1 MTSSRATPRAQAF
14 AQRNAWAGMDPSLGG
29 YTDYSRTD
37 YEGDTAQ
44 PAIDRDDQE
53 QALGSPTSHEEE
65 LMSRGR
71 RRGHHSRMR
80 WQDRKG
86 SNGHG
91 WWGESLGLDSEDVE
105 EQRDS
110 ADDTLGDMDE
120 SLLTED
126 ERAYRAA
133 RQLADEKVALSR
145 ELLRAGLITGALLLF
160 AFPVG
165 LIALIIFILKLG
177 RRAFR
182 VFYEP
187 KLRARFLQEEVH
199 RRVRTNV
206 SEERRNLEGEHQR
219 SLEQLSASIAHE
231 IRNPITAA
239 KSLVQQLGE
248 DAGDVDQEEYARVA
262 VAELE
267 RVERSITHLL
277 RYAREE
283 ETRLA
288 PLIMEDVL
296 ESAVE
301 TFRDRADRSGIE
313 IVRQYDSEG
322 QLEGD
327 PEQLRRVIINL
338 VTNAMDAL
346 EDRGASDPQVRL
358 TMGENLAGTEVWVRV
373 ADNALGIDE
382 ETRERIFD
390 PFYTS
395 RENGTGL
402 GLALCRKIVNG
413 HQGTIEVESVPGE
426 GTEFVMTFPA
436 PRLASKQAERRDLES

>member
-1 MTSSRATPRAQAF
+1 MARFETTQGAQAF
-14 AQRNAWAGMDPSLGG
+14 AERNAWTGIDPSFGSDADRHEREEPL
-29 YTDYSRTD
+29 TDATD
-37 YEGDTAQ
+37 
-44 PAIDRDDQE
+44 
-53 QALGSPTSHEEE
+53 HEEE
-65 LMSRGR
+65 PMSSGR
-71 RRGHHSRMR
+71 RRRHHSRKH
-80 WQDRKG
+80 WHDRTG
-86 SNGHG
+86 SAGHK
-91 WWGESLGLDSEDVE
+91 WWRENLWSDSEDGE

-110 ADDTLGDMDE
+110 ADDRLGDMDE
-120 SLLTED
+120 SLLSED
-126 ERAYRAA
+126 ERAYRSA
-133 RQLADEKVALSR
+133 RRLADEKVALSR
-145 ELLRAGLITGALLLF
+145 ELLRAGVITAALLLF
-160 AFPVG
+160 VFPVG
-165 LIALIIFILKLG
+165 MIALIIFTLKLG

-187 KLRARFLQEEVH
+187 QLRARFLQEEVQ

-206 SEERRNLEGEHQR
+206 SEERRNLEGEHHR

-248 DAGDVDQEEYARVA
+248 DAEGIDQEEYAKVA

-267 RVERSITHLL
+267 RVERSISHLL

-288 PLIMEDVL
+288 PVVMEDVL

-301 TFRDRADRSGIE
+301 TFRDRAERSGIE
-313 IVRQYDSEG
+313 IVRQYDAEG
-322 QLEGD
+322 ELEGD

-346 EDRGASDPQVRL
+346 EDRDVANPEIRV
-358 TMGENLAGTEVWVRV
+358 TMGENLAGTEIWVRV
-373 ADNALGIDE
+373 VDNALGVDE

-413 HQGTIEVESVPGE
+413 HQGTIEVESILGE
-426 GTEFVMTFPA
+426 GTEFVMIFPR
-436 PRLASKQAERRDLES
+436 PRRGRSQSSLPFRRGGLE